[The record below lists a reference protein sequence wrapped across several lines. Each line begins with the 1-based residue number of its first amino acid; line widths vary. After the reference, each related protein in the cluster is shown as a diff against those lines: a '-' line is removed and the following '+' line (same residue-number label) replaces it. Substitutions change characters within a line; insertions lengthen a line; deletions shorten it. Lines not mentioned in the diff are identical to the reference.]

1 MHTIAQRFH
10 FSAAHTLRSSGM
22 SAQENARVYGKCA
35 NPTGHGHD
43 YVLEVIV
50 SAPRLIDDVVVQR
63 AWLEDVAR
71 QQLAAKFMFKNL
83 NETFG
88 DGFIPTGENLARAA
102 WKLLH
107 PHLPAKLSLTV
118 RVVETPKNAFVFRG
132 SGEQLDSKSV

>member
-1 MHTIAQRFH
+1 MYTIAQRFH

-22 SAQENARVYGKCA
+22 SAQGNARVYGKCA

-43 YVLEVIV
+43 YMIELIV
-50 SAPRLIDDVVVQR
+50 SAPRLIDDVVVRR

-71 QQLAAKFMFKNL
+71 QQLAARFMFKNL
-83 NETFG
+83 NKTFG

-107 PHLPAKLSLTV
+107 PHLPAGLSLTV

-132 SGEQLDSKSV
+132 SGE